1 MYRYGLRVA
10 EQVTYPIIPEKTALL
25 VVDMQND
32 FVQEGAPIEIP
43 RPRAMVPRLNRLLDV
58 CRAHQILVIYIRHV
72 IRGGDID
79 AGRLADHHAAIRQNK
94 AIIAGT
100 SNVEIYEGLTPQ
112 PGDLVVAKPRY
123 SAFYG
128 TDLEAILRSKGI
140 DTMII
145 SGTVTNVCCDSTARD
160 AFSRDYK
167 VIFLSD
173 GTATR
178 DLPDLGFGSVS
189 AEEIQKVVLT
199 VLAMSFAQVSS
210 IDQMMAEIEQLP
222 ANRQAEEV
230 LPQHARGLR

>member
-1 MYRYGLRVA
+1 M
-10 EQVTYPIIPEKTALL
+10 QVRYPIIPEKTAML

-32 FVQEGAPIEIP
+32 FVQEGAPIEVP
-43 RPRAMVPRLNRLLDV
+43 RARAMVPRLNRLLDV
-58 CRAHQILVIYIRHV
+58 CRAHNLPVIYIPHV
-72 IRGGDID
+72 IRGGNID
-79 AGRLADHHAAIRQNK
+79 AGRLADHHAAIRNNK
-94 AIIAGT
+94 AIVAGT
-100 SNVEIYEGLTPQ
+100 PNVEICEELKPH

-140 DTMII
+140 DTLII

-178 DLPDLGFGSVS
+178 DLPDLGFGPVS
-189 AEEIQKVVLT
+189 AEDIQKVVLT
-199 VLAMSFAQVSS
+199 ILAMSFTQMSS
-210 IDQMMAEIEQLP
+210 IDQVIAEIEQLSSDTK
-222 ANRQAEEV
+222 AKEV
-230 LPQHARGLR
+230 LPQHVARLG

>member
-1 MYRYGLRVA
+1 MEVK
-10 EQVTYPIIPEKTALL
+10 YPIIPEKTAMI

-43 RPRAMVPRLNRLLDV
+43 RARAMVPRLNRLLNV
-58 CRAHQILVIYIRHV
+58 CRAHQIPVIYIHHV

-79 AGRLADHHAAIRQNK
+79 AGRLADHHEAIRNNQ

-100 SNVEIYEGLTPQ
+100 PNVEIYDELKPQ

-140 DTMII
+140 DTLII
-145 SGTVTNVCCDSTARD
+145 SGTVTNVCCESTTRD

-173 GTATR
+173 GNAAG
-178 DLPDLGFGSVS
+178 DLPDMGFGPVS

-199 VLAMSFAQVSS
+199 VLAMCFAQVSS
-210 IDQMMAEIEQLP
+210 IDQVMAEIEQLP
-222 ANRQAEEV
+222 AGTTAGEAWSQPA
-230 LPQHARGLR
+230 ARLGR

>member
-1 MYRYGLRVA
+1 M
-10 EQVTYPIIPEKTALL
+10 QVRYPIIPEKTAMI

-43 RPRAMVPRLNRLLDV
+43 RARAMVPHLNRLLDV
-58 CRAHQILVIYIRHV
+58 CRAHKLPVIYIHHV

-79 AGRLADHHAAIRQNK
+79 AGRLADHYEAIRNNK
-94 AIIAGT
+94 ALLAGT
-100 SNVEIYEGLTPQ
+100 KNVEIYAGLKPH

-140 DTMII
+140 DTLII
-145 SGTVTNVCCDSTARD
+145 SGTVTHVCCESTTRD

-173 GTATR
+173 GNAAR
-178 DLPDLGFGSVS
+178 DLPDLGFGPVS
-189 AEEIQKVVLT
+189 AEEVQRVTLT
-199 VLAMSFAQVSS
+199 VLAMSFAQVAS
-210 IDQMMAEIEQLP
+210 IDQVIAEIEQRS
-222 ANRQAEEV
+222 AATKAGEA
-230 LPQHARGLR
+230 LPQHAARVG

>member
-1 MYRYGLRVA
+1 M
-10 EQVTYPIIPEKTALL
+10 QVKYLIIPAETAML

-32 FVQEGAPIEIP
+32 FVQKGAPSEVP
-43 RPRAMVPRLNRLLDV
+43 RARAMVPRLNRLLDV
-58 CRAHQILVIYIRHV
+58 CRAHKIPVIYIHHV

-79 AGRLADHHAAIRQNK
+79 AGRLADHHAAIRNNK

-100 SNVEIYEGLTPQ
+100 PNVEIYEGLKPH

-140 DTMII
+140 DTLII

-178 DLPDLGFGSVS
+178 ELPDLGFGPVS

-210 IDQMMAEIEQLP
+210 IDQVMAEIEQQP
-222 ANRQAEEV
+222 SDTKAGEA
-230 LPQHARGLR
+230 LPQHAARLG

>member
-1 MYRYGLRVA
+1 M
-10 EQVTYPIIPEKTALL
+10 QVTYPIIPEKTAVL

-43 RPRAMVPRLNRLLDV
+43 RARAMVPRLNRLLDV
-58 CRAHQILVIYIRHV
+58 CRTHQILVIYIHHV

-100 SNVEIYEGLTPQ
+100 PNVEIYEGLKPQ

-140 DTMII
+140 DTLLI
-145 SGTVTNVCCDSTARD
+145 SGTATHVCCDSTARD

-178 DLPDLGFGSVS
+178 DLPDLGFGPVS

-210 IDQMMAEIEQLP
+210 IDQVIAEIKQLP
-222 ANRQAEEV
+222 ENRQVEEA
-230 LPQHARGLR
+230 LPQHAIRL

>member
-1 MYRYGLRVA
+1 M
-10 EQVTYPIIPEKTALL
+10 QVKYLIIPAETAML

-32 FVQEGAPIEIP
+32 FVQKGAPSEVP
-43 RPRAMVPRLNRLLDV
+43 RARAMVPRLNRLLDV
-58 CRAHQILVIYIRHV
+58 CRAHKIPVIYIHHV

-79 AGRLADHHAAIRQNK
+79 AGRLADHHAAIRNNK

-100 SNVEIYEGLTPQ
+100 PNVEIYEGLKPH

-140 DTMII
+140 DTLII

-178 DLPDLGFGSVS
+178 ELPDLGFGPVS

-199 VLAMSFAQVSS
+199 ILAMSFAQVSS
-210 IDQMMAEIEQLP
+210 IDQVMAEIEQQP
-222 ANRQAEEV
+222 SDTKAGEA
-230 LPQHARGLR
+230 LPQHAARLG

>member
-1 MYRYGLRVA
+1 M
-10 EQVTYPIIPEKTALL
+10 QVKYPIIPEKTAMI

-43 RPRAMVPRLNRLLDV
+43 RARAIVPRLRCLLDA
-58 CRAHQILVIYIRHV
+58 CRMHQIPVIYIHHV

-79 AGRLADHHAAIRQNK
+79 AGRLADHHEAIRNNQ

-100 SNVEIYEGLTPQ
+100 PNVEIYEGLKPQ

-140 DTMII
+140 DTLII
-145 SGTVTNVCCDSTARD
+145 GGTVTNVCCESTTRD
-160 AFSRDYK
+160 ALSRDYK

-173 GTATR
+173 GNAAG
-178 DLPDLGFGSVS
+178 DLPDLGFGPVS
-189 AEEIQKVVLT
+189 AEEIQRVVLT
-199 VLAMSFAQVSS
+199 VLAMCFAQVSS
-210 IDQMMAEIEQLP
+210 IDEVMAEIAQLP
-222 ANRQAEEV
+222 AGTPAGEAWSQPA
-230 LPQHARGLR
+230 ARPGR

>member
-1 MYRYGLRVA
+1 M
-10 EQVTYPIIPEKTALL
+10 QVQYPIIPEKTAMI

-43 RPRAMVPRLNRLLDV
+43 RARAMVPRLNRLLDV
-58 CRAHQILVIYIRHV
+58 CRAHQIPVIYIHHV

-79 AGRLADHHAAIRQNK
+79 AGRLADHHAAIRNNK

-100 SNVEIYEGLTPQ
+100 SNVEIYEGLKPH

-140 DTMII
+140 DTLII
-145 SGTVTNVCCDSTARD
+145 SGTVTNVCCESTTRD

-173 GTATR
+173 GNAAG
-178 DLPDLGFGSVS
+178 DLPDMGFGPVS

-199 VLAMSFAQVSS
+199 VLAMCFAQVSS
-210 IDQMMAEIEQLP
+210 IAQVIAEIEQLP
-222 ANRQAEEV
+222 APPKAGEA
-230 LPQHARGLR
+230 LHQHAARLG

>member
-1 MYRYGLRVA
+1 M
-10 EQVTYPIIPEKTALL
+10 QVKYPIIPEKTAMI

-43 RPRAMVPRLNRLLDV
+43 RARAMVPRLNRLLNV
-58 CRAHQILVIYIRHV
+58 CRAHQIPVIYIHHV

-79 AGRLADHHAAIRQNK
+79 AGRLADHHEAIRNNQ

-100 SNVEIYEGLTPQ
+100 PNVEIYDELKPQ

-140 DTMII
+140 DTLII
-145 SGTVTNVCCDSTARD
+145 SGTVTNVCCESTTRD

-173 GTATR
+173 GNAAG
-178 DLPDLGFGSVS
+178 DLPDMGFGPVS

-199 VLAMSFAQVSS
+199 VLAMCFAQVSS
-210 IDQMMAEIEQLP
+210 IDQVMAEGDVSK
-222 ANRQAEEV
+222 V
-230 LPQHARGLR
+230 LMCYFL

>member
-1 MYRYGLRVA
+1 M
-10 EQVTYPIIPEKTALL
+10 QVKYPIIPEKTAMI

-32 FVQEGAPIEIP
+32 FVQEGAPIEVP
-43 RPRAMVPRLNRLLDV
+43 RARAMVPRLNRLLDA
-58 CRAHQILVIYIRHV
+58 CRAYNILVIYIHHV

-79 AGRLADHHAAIRQNK
+79 AGRLADHHAVIRDNE

-100 SNVEIYEGLTPQ
+100 PNVEIYEGLKPH

-140 DTMII
+140 DTLII
-145 SGTVTNVCCDSTARD
+145 GGTVTNVCCDSTTRD

-173 GTATR
+173 GTAAR
-178 DLPDLGFGSVS
+178 DLPDLGFGPVS

-199 VLAMSFAQVSS
+199 ILAMNFAQVSS
-210 IDQMMAEIEQLP
+210 IDAVIAEIERL
-222 ANRQAEEV
+222 
-230 LPQHARGLR
+230 

>member
-1 MYRYGLRVA
+1 M
-10 EQVTYPIIPEKTALL
+10 QVKYPIIPEKTAMI

-32 FVQEGAPIEIP
+32 FVEEGAPIEIP
-43 RPRAMVPRLNRLLDV
+43 RARAMVPRLDRLLNV
-58 CRAHQILVIYIRHV
+58 CRAHKIPVIYIHHV

-79 AGRLADHHAAIRQNK
+79 AGRLADHHEAIRNNK

-100 SNVEIYEGLTPQ
+100 KNVEIYEGLKPH

-140 DTMII
+140 DTLII
-145 SGTVTNVCCDSTARD
+145 GGTVTNVCCESTTRD

-173 GTATR
+173 GNAAR
-178 DLPDLGFGSVS
+178 DLPDVGFGPVS
-189 AEEIQKVVLT
+189 ADEVQKVVLT
-199 VLAMSFAQVSS
+199 VLAMCFAQVSS
-210 IDQMMAEIEQLP
+210 IDRVIAEIEQLS
-222 ANRQAEEV
+222 ADTKGGEA
-230 LPQHARGLR
+230 LPQHAARLG

>member
-1 MYRYGLRVA
+1 M
-10 EQVTYPIIPEKTALL
+10 I

-43 RPRAMVPRLNRLLDV
+43 RARAMVPRLNRLLNV
-58 CRAHQILVIYIRHV
+58 CRAHQIPVIYIHHV

-79 AGRLADHHAAIRQNK
+79 AGRLADHHEAIRNNH

-100 SNVEIYEGLTPQ
+100 PNVEIYDELKPQ

-140 DTMII
+140 DTLII
-145 SGTVTNVCCDSTARD
+145 SGTVTNVCCESTTRD
-160 AFSRDYK
+160 AFSRDDK

-173 GTATR
+173 GNAAG
-178 DLPDLGFGSVS
+178 DLPDMGFGPVS
-189 AEEIQKVVLT
+189 AEESQKVVLT
-199 VLAMSFAQVSS
+199 VLAMCFAQVSS
-210 IDQMMAEIEQLP
+210 IDQVIAEIEQLP
-222 ANRQAEEV
+222 AGTTAGEAWSQPA
-230 LPQHARGLR
+230 ARLGR

>member
-1 MYRYGLRVA
+1 M
-10 EQVTYPIIPEKTALL
+10 QVTYPIIPEKTAVI

-32 FVQEGAPIEIP
+32 FVQEGGPIEIP
-43 RPRAMVPRLNRLLDV
+43 RARAMVPRLNRLLDV
-58 CRAHQILVIYIRHV
+58 CRAHKIPVIYIHHV

-79 AGRLADHHAAIRQNK
+79 AGRLADHHEAIRNNQ

-100 SNVEIYEGLTPQ
+100 PNVEIYDELKPQ

-140 DTMII
+140 DTLII
-145 SGTVTNVCCDSTARD
+145 SGTVTNACCESTTRD

-173 GTATR
+173 GNAAG
-178 DLPDLGFGSVS
+178 DLPDLGFGPVS

-199 VLAMSFAQVSS
+199 VLAMCFAQVSS
-210 IDQMMAEIEQLP
+210 IDQVIAEIEQGP
-222 ANRQAEEV
+222 SDTKAGEA
-230 LPQHARGLR
+230 LPQHAARLGR

>member
-1 MYRYGLRVA
+1 M
-10 EQVTYPIIPEKTALL
+10 QVKYPIIPEKTAML

-43 RPRAMVPRLNRLLDV
+43 RARAMVPRLNRLLDV
-58 CRAHQILVIYIRHV
+58 CRAHKIPVIYIRHV

-79 AGRLADHHAAIRQNK
+79 AGRLADHHAAIRNNK

-100 SNVEIYEGLTPQ
+100 PNVEIYEGLKPH

-128 TDLEAILRSKGI
+128 TDLEAILRSKSI
-140 DTMII
+140 DTLIV
-145 SGTVTNVCCDSTARD
+145 SGTVTSVCCDSTARD

-173 GTATR
+173 GTAAR
-178 DLPDLGFGSVS
+178 DLPDLGFGPVS
-189 AEEIQKVVLT
+189 ADEIQRVVLT
-199 VLAMSFAQVSS
+199 VLAMSFAQVSP
-210 IDQMMAEIEQLP
+210 IDKVMAEIEQLP
-222 ANRQAEEV
+222 SDIQAAET
-230 LPQHARGLR
+230 LSRNAARLAR

>member
-1 MYRYGLRVA
+1 M
-10 EQVTYPIIPEKTALL
+10 QVQYPIIPEKTAMI

-43 RPRAMVPRLNRLLDV
+43 RARAMVPRLHRLLDV
-58 CRAHQILVIYIRHV
+58 CRAHQIPVIYIHHV

-79 AGRLADHHAAIRQNK
+79 AGRLADHHEAIRNNK

-100 SNVEIYEGLTPQ
+100 SNVEIYEGLKPH

-140 DTMII
+140 DTLII
-145 SGTVTNVCCDSTARD
+145 SGTVTNVCCESTTRD

-173 GTATR
+173 GNAAG
-178 DLPDLGFGSVS
+178 DLPDMGFGPVS
-189 AEEIQKVVLT
+189 AEESQKVVLT
-199 VLAMSFAQVSS
+199 VLAMCFAQVSS
-210 IDQMMAEIEQLP
+210 IAQVIAEIEQLP
-222 ANRQAEEV
+222 APPKAGEA
-230 LPQHARGLR
+230 LHQHAARLG

>member
-1 MYRYGLRVA
+1 M
-10 EQVTYPIIPEKTALL
+10 QVKYSIIPEKTAML

-43 RPRAMVPRLNRLLDV
+43 RARAMVPRLNRLLDV
-58 CRAHQILVIYIRHV
+58 CRAHQIPVIYIHHA

-79 AGRLADHHAAIRQNK
+79 AGRLADHHEAIRNNQ

-100 SNVEIYEGLTPQ
+100 PNVEIYEGLKPQ

-140 DTMII
+140 DTLII
-145 SGTVTNVCCDSTARD
+145 GGTVTNVCCESTTRD

-173 GTATR
+173 GNAAG
-178 DLPDLGFGSVS
+178 DLPDLGFGPVS

-199 VLAMSFAQVSS
+199 VLAMCFAQVSS
-210 IDQMMAEIEQLP
+210 IDQVIAEIAQRP
-222 ANRQAEEV
+222 AGTTAGEALSQPTACLGR
-230 LPQHARGLR
+230 

>member
-1 MYRYGLRVA
+1 M
-10 EQVTYPIIPEKTALL
+10 QVKYPIIPEKTAMI

-43 RPRAMVPRLNRLLDV
+43 RARAMVPRLNRLLDV
-58 CRAHQILVIYIRHV
+58 CRAHQIPVIYIHHV

-79 AGRLADHHAAIRQNK
+79 AGRLADHHEAIRNNQ

-100 SNVEIYEGLTPQ
+100 PNVEIYDELKPHS
-112 PGDLVVAKPRY
+112 GDLVVAKPRY

-140 DTMII
+140 DTLII
-145 SGTVTNVCCDSTARD
+145 SGTVTNVCCESTTRD

-173 GTATR
+173 GNAAG
-178 DLPDLGFGSVS
+178 DLPDLGFGPVS
-189 AEEIQKVVLT
+189 AEEIQRVVLT
-199 VLAMSFAQVSS
+199 VLAMCFAQVSS
-210 IDQMMAEIEQLP
+210 IDQVIAEIEQLP
-222 ANRQAEEV
+222 AGTTAGEAWSH
-230 LPQHARGLR
+230 PAARLGR